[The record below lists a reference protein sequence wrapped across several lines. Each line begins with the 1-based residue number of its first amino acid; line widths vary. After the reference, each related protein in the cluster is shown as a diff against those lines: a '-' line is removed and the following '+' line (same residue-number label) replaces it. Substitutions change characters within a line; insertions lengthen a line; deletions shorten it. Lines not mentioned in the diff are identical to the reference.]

1 MITRYDLIIDLN
13 LNDDAAMMHQQEHG
27 EYVKHEDAIFIINQ
41 LKDGL
46 RHLKGCNA
54 SLVTPQA
61 LNIYVSNLLESVE

>member
-13 LNDDAAMMHQQEHG
+13 LNDDAAMMHRQKHG

-46 RHLKGCNA
+46 RHLKSCN
-54 SLVTPQA
+54 SSINTPEQ
-61 LNIYVSNLLESVE
+61 LNGYVRNLLESVE